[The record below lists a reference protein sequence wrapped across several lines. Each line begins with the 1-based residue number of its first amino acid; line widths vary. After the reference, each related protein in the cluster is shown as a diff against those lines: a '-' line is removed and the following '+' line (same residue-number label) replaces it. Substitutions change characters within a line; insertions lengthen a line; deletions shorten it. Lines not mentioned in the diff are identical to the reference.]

1 MKFGV
6 NSFNALK
13 EVVMP
18 YKEKE
23 DQAAFLKSAAE
34 YIRQL
39 QVCFHCTQLIKAPL
53 SIRCKHV
60 KVSFSICGLLQ

>member
-1 MKFGV
+1 MFLHR
-6 NSFNALK
+6 FNALK

-34 YIRQL
+34 YIRHL
-39 QVCFHCTQLIKAPL
+39 QVCLA
-53 SIRCKHV
+53 
-60 KVSFSICGLLQ
+60 LLLDSMG